1 MTSSRPHAV
10 TPSRPWRDDF
20 RVLYRYVRPYRW
32 AMAGLVLLMALVG
45 ATNAGMTYLI
55 QWIMDTLIIRLDFRR
70 LPTLAVAVLVI
81 YAVRALAMYYSTA
94 VSRTIGARVVHD
106 VRRRLFFHVLE
117 QPTLFFRRFPS
128 GQLSSRMTHDGT
140 VLQQGVTEVFTDVI
154 LEGFKALAVVLY
166 IFWLNWRLALV
177 ALVAVPFLI
186 VPVAVIGHRLRRV
199 TEQFH
204 GALGDLTHG
213 FYQVLQGLRVIQAYW
228 GQVRERRQFEQKTDG
243 LLQIQRRWVFWNA
256 LHPPIVEVCLG
267 VALFGLIV
275 YGAYQIR
282 RGDLTPGGFTSFV
295 AAMLM
300 VYTPLRRLSK
310 LNDLL
315 QQTATAAHRIEQV
328 LLYDLRLPE
337 AASPVTLPVVRGE
350 LRFEG
355 VGFWYPGKSTPAL
368 VDVNL
373 SVAAGEAV
381 AIIGPSG
388 AGKSTL
394 AQLIPRLM
402 DVTEGAVYLDGHD
415 VRTLRLRE
423 LRTHVGW
430 VPQEVFLFEDT
441 VFNNIAY
448 GWPEATEDDVIR
460 AARQA
465 HAHEFILQL
474 PEGYQTVIGGETT
487 GLSGGQAQRIA
498 LARALVRRPR
508 VLVLDE
514 VTSAL
519 DSESEA
525 HIQAAL
531 AELKGTCTMIIIGHR
546 WSMLRLADR
555 IVVMDKGRIVDEGTH
570 DELLRRC
577 ALYRRLWRRQV
588 VEASR

>member
-10 TPSRPWRDDF
+10 TPSRSWRDDF

-70 LPTLAVAVLVI
+70 LPTLAVAVLLI
-81 YAVRALAMYYSTA
+81 YAVRAVAMYYSTA

-106 VRRRLFFHVLE
+106 VRRRLFLHVLE

-204 GALGDLTHG
+204 GAVGDLTHG
-213 FYQVLQGLRVIQAYW
+213 FYQVLQGLRVVQAYW
-228 GQVRERRQFEQKTDG
+228 GQARERRQFEQKADG

-282 RGDLTPGGFTSFV
+282 QGDLTPGGFTSFV

-337 AASPVTLPVVRGE
+337 AVAPVTFPVARGE

-373 SVAAGEAV
+373 SVAAGETVAV
-381 AIIGPSG
+381 IGPSG

-448 GWPEATEDDVIR
+448 GWPEATEDDVVR

-465 HAHEFILQL
+465 HAHEFIQQL
-474 PEGYQTVIGGETT
+474 PEGYQTVIGGETL

>member
-1 MTSSRPHAV
+1 MPTSVRRPDVPTSR
-10 TPSRPWRDDF
+10 RWREDF
-20 RVLYRYVRPYRW
+20 RVLYRYARPYRW

-55 QWIMDTLIIRLDFRR
+55 QWVMDTLIIRLDFRR
-70 LPTLAVAVLVI
+70 LPALAGAVLLI

-106 VRRRLFFHVLE
+106 VRRRLFLHVLE
-117 QPTLFFRRFPS
+117 QPALFFRRFPS

-140 VLQQGVTEVFTDVI
+140 VLQQGITEVFTDVL

-177 ALVAVPFLI
+177 ALGAVPLLI

-204 GALGDLTHG
+204 GAVGDLTHG
-213 FYQVLQGLRVIQAYW
+213 FYQVLQGLRVVQAYW
-228 GQVRERRQFEQKTDG
+228 GQARERRQFEQKTDG
-243 LLQIQRRWVFWNA
+243 LLRLQRRWVFWNA
-256 LHPPIVEVCLG
+256 LHAPIVEVCLG

-282 RGDLTPGGFTSFV
+282 WGRLTPGGFTSFV

-300 VYTPLRRLSK
+300 IYTPLRRLSK

-328 LLYDLRLPE
+328 LAYDLRLPE
-337 AASPVTLPVVRGE
+337 PATPVALPVVRGE

-368 VDVNL
+368 IDVHL
-373 SVAAGEAV
+373 SVAAGETVAV
-381 AIIGPSG
+381 IGPSG

-441 VFNNIAY
+441 VFHNIAY
-448 GWPEATEDDVIR
+448 GWPDATEDDVLR

-474 PEGYQTVIGGETT
+474 PEGYRTVIGGETT

-531 AELKGTCTMIIIGHR
+531 AELKGTCTMIIIAHR

-555 IVVMDKGRIVDEGTH
+555 IVVMDKGRVVDEGTH

-588 VEASR
+588 VLK

>member
-1 MTSSRPHAV
+1 MHA
-10 TPSRPWRDDF
+10 PLRRWRDDF

-32 AMAGLVLLMALVG
+32 VMAGLIGLMALVG

-55 QWIMDTLIIRLDFRR
+55 QWVMDTLIIRLDFRR
-70 LPTLAVAVLVI
+70 LPTLVGVVLLI
-81 YAVRALAMYYSTA
+81 YAVRAVAMYYSTA
-94 VSRTIGARVVHD
+94 VSRTVGARVVHD
-106 VRRRLFFHVLE
+106 VRRRLFLHVLE
-117 QPTLFFRRFPS
+117 QPAPFFRRFPS

-140 VLQQGVTEVFTDVI
+140 VLQQGVTEVFTDVL
-154 LEGFKALAVVLY
+154 LEGCKALAVALY

-177 ALVAVPFLI
+177 ALGVVPLFV

-204 GALGDLTHG
+204 GAVGDLTHG
-213 FYQVLQGLRVIQAYW
+213 FHQVLQGLRVVQAYG
-228 GQVRERRQFEQKTDG
+228 GQARERRRFEQKTDG
-243 LLQIQRRWVFWNA
+243 LLRLQHRWVFWNA
-256 LHPPIVEVCLG
+256 LHAPIVEVCLG

-282 RGDLTPGGFTSFV
+282 QGDLTPGGFTSFV

-315 QQTATAAHRIEQV
+315 QQTATAADRIEQV
-328 LLYDLRLPE
+328 LRWDLRLPE
-337 AASPVTLPVVRGE
+337 PESPVSLPVVRGE
-350 LRFEG
+350 LRLEG

-373 SVAAGEAV
+373 SVAPGETVAV
-381 AIIGPSG
+381 IGPSG

-415 VRTLRLRE
+415 VRDLRLRE

-441 VFNNIAY
+441 VFHNIAY
-448 GWPEATEDDVIR
+448 GWPEATEDDVVR

-474 PEGYQTVIGGETT
+474 PEGYQTVIGGDTT

-531 AELKGTCTMIIIGHR
+531 AELKGTCTMVIVGHR
-546 WSMLRLADR
+546 WSMLRLTDR
-555 IVVMDKGRIVDEGTH
+555 IVVLDKGRVVDVGTH

-577 ALYRRLWRRQV
+577 ALYRRLWRRQA
-588 VEASR
+588 VEAR

>member
-1 MTSSRPHAV
+1 MATAR
-10 TPSRPWRDDF
+10 RWRDDF
-20 RVLYRYVRPYRW
+20 RVLYRYVRPYRP
-32 AMAGLVLLMALVG
+32 AMAGLVLLMTLVG

-55 QWIMDTLIIRLDFRR
+55 RWVMDTLIIQLDFRR
-70 LPTLAVAVLVI
+70 LPTLVGAVLLI
-81 YAVRALAMYYSTA
+81 YVVRALAMYHSTA
-94 VSRTIGARVVHD
+94 VSRTIGARVVYD
-106 VRRRLFFHVLE
+106 VRRRLFLHVLE
-117 QPTLFFRRFPS
+117 QPTSFFRRFPS

-140 VLQQGVTEVFTDVI
+140 VLQQGITEVFIDVI
-154 LEGFKALAVVLY
+154 LEGFKAIAIVLY
-166 IFWLNWRLALV
+166 IFWLNWRLALIT
-177 ALVAVPFLI
+177 LVAVLLLV
-186 VPVAVIGHRLRRV
+186 VPLVVIGHRLRRI

-204 GALGDLTHG
+204 GAVGDLNHR
-213 FYQVLQGLRVIQAYW
+213 FHQVLQGLRVIQAYW
-228 GQVRERRQFEQKTDG
+228 GQARERRQFEQKTDA
-243 LLQIQRRWVFWNA
+243 LLRLQRRWVFWNA
-256 LHPPIVEVCLG
+256 LHAPIVEVCLG
-267 VALFGLIV
+267 IALFGLIV

-282 RGDLTPGGFTSFV
+282 WGNLTPGGFTSFV

-328 LLYDLRLPE
+328 LHYDLRLPE
-337 AASPVTLPVVRGE
+337 AATPAALPVARGE

-355 VGFWYPGKSTPAL
+355 VGFWYPGRSTPAL
-368 VDVNL
+368 IDVNL
-373 SVAAGEAV
+373 SVAAGETV
-381 AIIGPSG
+381 AIIGSSG

-448 GWPEATEDDVIR
+448 GWPEATGDDVIR

-474 PEGYQTVIGGETT
+474 PEGYQTIIGGEAT

-519 DSESEA
+519 DSESEG

-531 AELKGTCTMIIIGHR
+531 AELKGTCTMILIGHR

-588 VEASR
+588 AVR

>member
-1 MTSSRPHAV
+1 MATPPRPSVA
-10 TPSRPWRDDF
+10 PSHRWRDDF

-32 AMAGLVLLMALVG
+32 PMAGLLVLMALVG
-45 ATNAGMTYLI
+45 ASNAGMTYLI
-55 QWIMDTLIIRLDFRR
+55 RWVMDVLIIRLDFRL
-70 LPTLAVAVLVI
+70 LPALTG
-81 YAVRALAMYYSTA
+81 ALALIYGVRSLSMYFSTA
-94 VSRTIGARVVHD
+94 TSRTIGARVVHD
-106 VRRRLFFHVLE
+106 LRRRLFEHVLE
-117 QPTLFFRRFPS
+117 QPSLFFRRFPS
-128 GQLSSRMTHDGT
+128 GQLASRVTHDGT
-140 VLQQGVTEVFTDVI
+140 VLQQGITEVFTDVL
-154 LEGFKALAVVLY
+154 LEGFKAVAVALY

-177 ALVAVPFLI
+177 SLAVVPLLV
-186 VPVAVIGHRLRRV
+186 VPVAAIGRRLRRV
-199 TEQFH
+199 TERFH
-204 GALGDLTHG
+204 GEIGDLLHY
-213 FYQVLQGLRVIQAYW
+213 FQQVLQGLRIVQAYS
-228 GQVRERRQFEQKTDG
+228 GQERERRRFTEKSDG
-243 LLQIQRRWVFWNA
+243 LLRLQRRLVFWNA
-256 LHPPIVEVCLG
+256 LHAPIVEVCLG
-267 VALFGLIV
+267 VALFVLIV

-282 RGDLTPGGFTSFV
+282 QGRLTPGGFTSFV

-315 QQTATAAHRIEQV
+315 QQTATAAHRLEQV

-337 AASPVTLPVVRGE
+337 APEPVSLPVVRGE
-350 LRFEG
+350 LRLEG
-355 VGFWYPGKSTPAL
+355 VGFRYPGKTVPAL
-368 VDVNL
+368 TDVHL
-373 SVAAGEAV
+373 SVAAGETVAV
-381 AIIGPSG
+381 VGPSG

-415 VRTLRLRE
+415 VRTFRLRD
-423 LRTHVGW
+423 LRAWVGW
-430 VPQEVFLFEDT
+430 VPQEVFLFEGT
-441 VFNNIAY
+441 VYDNIAY
-448 GWPEATEDDVIR
+448 GAPGATEADVVR

-474 PEGYQTVIGGETT
+474 PDGYRTVIGGETT

-531 AELKGTCTMIIIGHR
+531 AELKGVCTMILIAHR

-555 IVVMDKGRIVDEGTH
+555 IVVLDRGRVLDQGTH

-588 VEASR
+588 VEAGR

>member
-1 MTSSRPHAV
+1 MRASLQR
-10 TPSRPWRDDF
+10 WRDDF

-32 AMAGLVLLMALVG
+32 VMAGLVFLMALVG

-55 QWIMDTLIIRLDFRR
+55 QWVMDTLIIRLDFRR
-70 LPTLAVAVLVI
+70 LPVLAGTLLLI

-94 VSRTIGARVVHD
+94 VSRSIGARVVHD
-106 VRRRLFFHVLE
+106 VRRRLFSHVLE
-117 QPTLFFRRFPS
+117 QPAPFFRRFPT

-140 VLQQGVTEVFTDVI
+140 VLQQGITEVFTDVV
-154 LEGFKALAVVLY
+154 LEGFKALAVALY
-166 IFWLNWRLALV
+166 ILWLHWRLALV
-177 ALVAVPFLI
+177 ALVAVPLLV

-204 GALGDLTHG
+204 GAVGDLTHG
-213 FYQVLQGLRVIQAYW
+213 FHQVLQGLRVVQAYW
-228 GQVRERRQFEQKTDG
+228 GQARERRQLEQKTDR
-243 LLQIQRRWVFWNA
+243 LLRLQHRWVFWNA
-256 LHPPIVEVCLG
+256 LHAPIVEVCLG
-267 VALFGLIV
+267 IALFGLIV

-315 QQTATAAHRIEQV
+315 QQTATAAHRLEQV
-328 LLYDLRLPE
+328 FLYDLRLPDPPT
-337 AASPVTLPVVRGE
+337 PVSLPTVRGD
-350 LRFEG
+350 LRFES
-355 VGFWYPGKSTPAL
+355 VYFWYPGKSTPAL
-368 VDVNL
+368 VGVNL
-373 SVAAGEAV
+373 SVAAGETV

-415 VRTLRLRE
+415 IRTLRLQD
-423 LRTHVGW
+423 LRAYVGW

-448 GWPEATEDDVIR
+448 GLPGVTEAEVVR

-474 PEGYQTVIGGETT
+474 PEGYQTVIGGETA

-525 HIQAAL
+525 HIQTAL
-531 AELKGTCTMIIIGHR
+531 AELKGTCTLLIISHR

-555 IVVMDKGRIVDEGTH
+555 IVVMDKGRIIDEGTH
-570 DELLRRC
+570 EELLRRC
-577 ALYRRLWRRQV
+577 ALYRRLWRRQA
-588 VEASR
+588 VEAR